1 MLRQAH
7 LYVVVIVAAS
17 VLVFLFLLPF
27 TSIYLSVPSMPTAS
41 FKWIPPLSAG
51 ILSTPLP
58 RVLCWVNTHP
68 PNHAKKAVHVR
79 ATWGKRCDKLL
90 FMSTEADDD
99 LGAVALQNITSGR
112 ASLWNKTRAAFT
124 YVWEKHRE
132 EADWFI
138 KADDDTY
145 VIMENLKHLLVE
157 YDSDRPMIFGHRF
170 KYFGGY
176 MAGGSGYV
184 LSKAALDLFV
194 SEVGNPKK
202 CLDPGFEWGGED
214 VRMGQCMTKLNVTVG
229 DSRDSGGRARFM
241 IWNPREHL
249 IPRKGKKRWRIFLLQ
264 QISRGQRN
272 QMLQRLSDIIPL
284 RPTRHDVCSRV
295 PHLPCQSYRSTR
307 GT

>member
-1 MLRQAH
+1 
-7 LYVVVIVAAS
+7 
-17 VLVFLFLLPF
+17 
-27 TSIYLSVPSMPTAS
+27 
-41 FKWIPPLSAG
+41 
-51 ILSTPLP
+51 
-58 RVLCWVNTHP
+58 
-68 PNHAKKAVHVR
+68 
-79 ATWGKRCDKLL
+79 
-90 FMSTEADDD
+90 MSTEADDD
-99 LGAVALQNITSGR
+99 LGAVALQNISSGR

-194 SEVGNPKK
+194 SEVGNPKE

-229 DSRDSGGRARFM
+229 DSRDSGGRAR
-241 IWNPREHL
+241 
-249 IPRKGKKRWRIFLLQ
+249 
-264 QISRGQRN
+264 
-272 QMLQRLSDIIPL
+272 
-284 RPTRHDVCSRV
+284 
-295 PHLPCQSYRSTR
+295 
-307 GT
+307 